1 MKREYN
7 IKDILSGLSYKGL
20 PFPGLWFGLEKKAGY
35 SAKDFELDAD
45 ANENEQK
52 TQSDLG
58 AILRKKDALGRWY
71 FLPVI
76 LEHEGKEY
84 EIPNAV
90 IRISGKKK
98 IVETD
103 MIGRKGSV
111 KELISIDDY
120 EITVSGIIVAD
131 DFPEEG
137 IMEINELYNINE
149 SVKLKCALTDIF
161 METDD
166 KVVIK
171 DIDFQEMKGTEHVQ
185 LFSMNMVTD
194 RNFELI
200 IE

>member
-137 IMEINELYNINE
+137 ITEINELYNINE